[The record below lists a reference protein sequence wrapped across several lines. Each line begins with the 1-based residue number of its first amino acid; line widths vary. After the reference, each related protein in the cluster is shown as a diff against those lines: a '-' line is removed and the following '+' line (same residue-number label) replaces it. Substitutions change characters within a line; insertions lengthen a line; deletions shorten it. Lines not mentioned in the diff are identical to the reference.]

1 MLDTRLAVDDE
12 PAAPA
17 PARAPAK
24 PGLGD
29 MRAHTRKALKNWPIV
44 YNQLVDMHGWPLGV
58 AALNPNYK
66 PSPNGRIRGA
76 GGPRLDGF
84 SGPDYR
90 EETLGAWHCRGN
102 GASGGSLVE
111 LIQYLSG
118 GVEHRVAAEFLR
130 DLVDRIVE
138 VPV

>member
-1 MLDTRLAVDDE
+1 MLISPIIEGDE
-12 PAAPA
+12 PVAA

-24 PGLGD
+24 PAGLD
-29 MRAHTRKALKNWPIV
+29 VRAITRKALKHWPVV
-44 YNQLVDMHGWPLGV
+44 YNQLVEMHGWPIGGV

-76 GGPRLDGF
+76 IGPRLVGF
-84 SGPDYR
+84 RGPDYR
-90 EETLGAWHCRGN
+90 EETLGAWHCLDN

-118 GVEHRVAAEFLR
+118 GCDRRIATDYLR
-130 DLVDRIVE
+130 NLVDRIVE